1 MAWLLYYYDVS
12 IVVCFIF
19 AVLLPSKTVK
29 PGLENIAASATL
41 AVLLGW
47 AVWPL
52 AIIAYYKHQKELT
65 SKEKRNE
72 PCK

>member
-29 PGLENIAASATL
+29 PGLENLTASAFL
-41 AVLLGW
+41 AVILGW
-47 AVWPL
+47 LVWPV
-52 AIIAYYKHQKELT
+52 AVVAYFNYRKEMKTKLG
-65 SKEKRNE
+65 EK
-72 PCK
+72 K